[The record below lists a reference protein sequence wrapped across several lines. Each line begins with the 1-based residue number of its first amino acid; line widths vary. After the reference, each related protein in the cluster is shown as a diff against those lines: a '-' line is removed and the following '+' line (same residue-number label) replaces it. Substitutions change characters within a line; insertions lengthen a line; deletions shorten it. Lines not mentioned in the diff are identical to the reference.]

1 MEKVTIKEYAV
12 KHKLSIFNVMKMVR
26 TGKLNSEEKEEG
38 GKKTIYIL
46 LDKKTEE
53 EVKNGIVPIELHTE
67 KTIKEEM
74 IILQSEMKLLRS
86 EVEELKKK
94 LLK

>member
-1 MEKVTIKEYAV
+1 
-12 KHKLSIFNVMKMVR
+12 MKMVR

-67 KTIKEEM
+67 KTIKEDPKLR
-74 IILQSEMKLLRS
+74 IQKILASLMSSSAEYCLTRVPFSSE
-86 EVEELKKK
+86 
-94 LLK
+94 